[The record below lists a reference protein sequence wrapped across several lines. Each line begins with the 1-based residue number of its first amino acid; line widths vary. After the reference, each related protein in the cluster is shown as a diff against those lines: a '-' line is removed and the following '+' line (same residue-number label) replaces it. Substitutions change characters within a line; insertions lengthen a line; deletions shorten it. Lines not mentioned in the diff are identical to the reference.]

1 VKLRGTFLAGF
12 AVAGA
17 ILAFADEAARFKVDV
32 DMVVLSFT
40 VTDDRGNYVAG
51 LTKNDVRILEDGV
64 AQNVTQFGESRQA
77 SRVAADNVFVLMDT
91 SNCMYDQIPYAQDA
105 VVDFVRRL
113 PAGDAVAVYSFSRN
127 MFRNSIL
134 TDDRERA
141 IASVRNPVAGD
152 DTAVFNALLL
162 TLRDAARAPGHKEVV
177 LFSNGPDNASMVAPD
192 DVARVAREEGIPI
205 YIISTRETNPL
216 TTAAFTRLSDGT
228 GGKLYVARDWKQR
241 TGAFEAVRRD
251 LESSYV
257 VAYYPQPNRNPGF
270 RKIDVEIVAEN
281 GRKLQVHCRPG
292 YLPRSG
298 APGLDSASSSSE

>member
-1 VKLRGTFLAGF
+1 VRSRGTIFAASAALA
-12 AVAGA
+12 AAA
-17 ILAFADEAARFKVDV
+17 LAFADEAARFKVDV

-40 VTDDRGNYVAG
+40 VTDDHGNYVTG
-51 LTKNDVRILEDGV
+51 LTRNDIRILEDGV
-64 AQNVTQFGESRQA
+64 AQNLTQFGASQSSRIA
-77 SRVAADNVFVLMDT
+77 TDNVFVLMDT